1 VALIVF
7 GFPEGVPEH
16 VGGTLD
22 DPLQIEA
29 FTKLSLQVVSLI
41 PPTFKEAV
49 QTFEKAV
56 M

>member
-29 FTKLSLQVVSLI
+29 FTKLSLQDVSFI
-41 PPTFKEAV
+41 PPKSIFAV

-56 M
+56 I